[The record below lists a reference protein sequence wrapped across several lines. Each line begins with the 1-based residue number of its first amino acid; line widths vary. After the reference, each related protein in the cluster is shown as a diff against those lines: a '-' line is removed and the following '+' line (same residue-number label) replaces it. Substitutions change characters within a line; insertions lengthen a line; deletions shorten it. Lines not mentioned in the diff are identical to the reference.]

1 MSKKI
6 LLMISILVIASMVLV
21 ACGGQETATEAPAEP
36 TEAMEEPTEAPMEE
50 PTEAPIE
57 EPTEEVMVEPTEE
70 PMVEPVATLRIWADD
85 TRSAILSELADDFL
99 AAYNVEVI
107 VEEVADIP
115 DQFSIA
121 APAGEGPDIAI
132 IAHDRAGAMVESG
145 LLATVDLGAKA
156 DMFVPGSLAAVTYD
170 GMLYG
175 MPYATENL
183 GFFYNTD
190 LVPTPPTTWDEV
202 LEMGKALQADGAV
215 TFGMGLSGT
224 TYDAYPL
231 MTAYGGYIFG
241 KDDAG
246 NYNPEDLGVDSP
258 GMIAA
263 GQWLQDA
270 VADGFIS
277 DSTDWDT
284 AHVLFETGE
293 VPFLMAGPWALDRIR
308 ESGIPYAIT
317 NFPAAEQEG
326 YPFSGVQIFVV
337 NAFSENTLL
346 AQAFLTEFVAT
357 DEVMTQLYVAG
368 NRPSAFQPV
377 LDATDDPD
385 LLALGVA
392 GTNASSMP
400 AIPEMGSVWGS
411 WNDAIVLIM
420 QGEQTPEE
428 ALAVAGEQIRALI
441 GGAALGMVN
450 VPGSWQAAAGVCEGD
465 WDPACEG
472 SALTAGDDGLFTGTF
487 NLPAGDYEAKV
498 ALDGGWTV
506 NYGVDGVAD
515 GDNYAFSL
523 AADGTVTFTFD
534 PETNL
539 LEIVTE

>member
-1 MSKKI
+1 
-6 LLMISILVIASMVLV
+6 
-21 ACGGQETATEAPAEP
+21 
-36 TEAMEEPTEAPMEE
+36 
-50 PTEAPIE
+50 
-57 EPTEEVMVEPTEE
+57 
-70 PMVEPVATLRIWADD
+70 MVEPVATLRIWADD

-183 GFFYNTD
+183 GFFYNTE

-202 LEMGKALQADGAV
+202 LEMGKALQADGSV

-231 MTAYGGYIFG
+231 MTAHGGYIFG

-428 ALAVAGEQIRALI
+428 ALGVAGEQIRALI

-515 GDNYAFSL
+515 GENYAFSL

>member
-1 MSKKI
+1 M
-6 LLMISILVIASMVLV
+6 LVITSMVLV
-21 ACGGQETATEAPAEP
+21 ACGGQATEAPAEP
-36 TEAMEEPTEAPMEE
+36 TEAMEEPMEEPTEAPMEE
-50 PTEAPIE
+50 PTEAPME
-57 EPTEEVMVEPTEE
+57 EPTEAPMEEPTAEAA
-70 PMVEPVATLRIWADD
+70 VEPVATLRIWADD
-85 TRSAILSELADDFL
+85 TRSAILSDLADDFF
-99 AAYNVEVI
+99 AAYQVEVI
-107 VEEVADIP
+107 VEEVSGINE
-115 DQFSIA
+115 QFPIA
-121 APAGEGPDIAI
+121 APAGEGPDITI
-132 IAHDRAGAMVESG
+132 VPHDQAGAMVANG
-145 LLATVDLGAKA
+145 LLAPLDLGAKA
-156 DMFVPGSLAAVTYD
+156 DLFVPGSLESATYD
-170 GMLYG
+170 GVLYG

-183 GFFYNTD
+183 AFFYNTD
-190 LVPTPPTTWDEV
+190 LAPEPPTTWDEV
-202 LEMGKALQADGAV
+202 LEMGKALQDEGKV

-246 NYNPEDLGVDSP
+246 NWNPEDLGVDSP

-317 NFPAAEQEG
+317 NFPSAEQEG
-326 YPFSGVQIFVV
+326 YPFLGVQIFIV
-337 NAFSENTLL
+337 NAFSENPLL
-346 AQAFLTEFVAT
+346 AQAFLTDFVAT
-357 DEVMTQLYVAG
+357 EEVMTQLYQAG
-368 NRPSAFQPV
+368 NRPSAYQPV

-385 LLALGVA
+385 LLAFGEA
-392 GTNASSMP
+392 GKNATPMP

-428 ALAVAGEQIRALI
+428 ALGVAGEQIRALI

-450 VPGSWQAAAGVCEGD
+450 VPGDWQAASGVCDGD

-472 SALTAGDDGLFTGTF
+472 SALSEVDGKFTGSF
-487 NLPAGDYEAKV
+487 ELPAGDYQVKV
-498 ALDGGWTV
+498 ALDGGWTT
-506 NYGVDGVAD
+506 NYGVDGVPD
-515 GDNYAFSL
+515 GDNYTFTM
-523 AADGTVTFTFD
+523 AADGTVTFTYD

-539 LEIVTE
+539 LEIATE